1 MAVSDEV
8 STDNEEE
15 LPLSILEELKDPELE
30 EIESDDENLTEEA
43 KEEQP

>member
-1 MAVSDEV
+1 MKK
-8 STDNEEE
+8 NF
-15 LPLSILEELKDPELE
+15 LFRFLEELKDPELE